1 MTEPSRRSPWTP
13 AEVVE
18 VRDETSAIRAL
29 VLDVTGWPGHR
40 AGQSVD
46 VRLTAE
52 SGYATQRPY
61 SLASAPED
69 PRLELTVERMGDGEV
84 SPWLAREARAG
95 DRLEIRGPGGRS
107 FSWHVEDGGPLLL
120 VAGGAGLV
128 PLRAML
134 RHRAAAGG
142 DGDARLLLSARAE
155 EDVLYRSE
163 LDGFAGEG
171 VAVHLTLTRSQ
182 PEDWKG
188 FARRVDADMLA
199 AVGPPA
205 SERPRVYVCGPTP
218 FVESVADLLVGLGHD
233 PAAIHAER
241 FGPTGG

>member
-1 MTEPSRRSPWTP
+1 LTEIGRRSPWTP

-18 VRDETSAIRAL
+18 VRDETSTIRTL
-29 VLDVTGWPGHR
+29 VLDVPAWPGHR

-69 PRLELTVERMGDGEV
+69 PRLELTVQRMGDGEV

-95 DRLEIRGPGGRS
+95 DQLEIRGPGGRS

-120 VAGGAGLV
+120 VAGGSGLV

-134 RHRAAAGG
+134 RHRL
-142 DGDARLLLSARAE
+142 ARGAELDTRLVLSVRTE
-155 EDVLYRSE
+155 EDQLYAAE
-163 LDGFAGEG
+163 IEAWGEAG
-171 VAVHLTLTRSQ
+171 VQVTVTLTRA
-182 PEDWKG
+182 G
-188 FARRVDADMLA
+188 GRRVDAAMLA
-199 AVGPPA
+199 EAGPPPEA
-205 SERPRVYVCGPTP
+205 RPHVFVCGPTA
-218 FVESVADLLVGLGHD
+218 FVEAAATHLLRAGHATDLVRT
-233 PAAIHAER
+233 ER
-241 FGPTGG
+241 FGGAV

>member
-1 MTEPSRRSPWTP
+1 LTEIGRRSPWTP

-18 VRDETSAIRAL
+18 VRDETSAIRTL
-29 VLDVTGWPGHR
+29 VLDVPGWPGHR

-84 SPWLAREARAG
+84 SPWLAREARPG
-95 DRLEIRGPGGRS
+95 DRLELRGPGGRS

-134 RHRAAAGG
+134 RHRL
-142 DGDARLLLSARAE
+142 ARRATLDTRLVLSVRTEEHDLYAHERAE
-155 EDVLYRSE
+155 WE
-163 LDGFAGEG
+163 AAG
-171 VAVHLTLTRSQ
+171 VAVTTTFTRA
-182 PEDWKG
+182 G
-188 FARRVDADMLA
+188 GRRVDAPMLA
-199 AVGPPA
+199 EAGPPPEA
-205 SERPRVYVCGPTP
+205 RPHVFVCGPTA
-218 FVESVADLLVGLGHD
+218 FVEAAATHLLRAGHD
-233 PAAIHAER
+233 TERVRTER
-241 FGPTGG
+241 FGGEA

>member
-1 MTEPSRRSPWTP
+1 LTEIGRRSPWTP

-18 VRDETSAIRAL
+18 VRDETSAIRTL
-29 VLDVTGWPGHR
+29 VLDVPEWPGHR

-69 PRLELTVERMGDGEV
+69 PRLELTVQRMGDGEV

-95 DRLEIRGPGGRS
+95 DQLEIRGPGGRS

-120 VAGGAGLV
+120 VAGGSGLV

-134 RHRAAAGG
+134 RHRLALGAELDTRLVLSVRTEADRLYAAEIEAWRAAGV
-142 DGDARLLLSARAE
+142 E
-155 EDVLYRSE
+155 VT
-163 LDGFAGEG
+163 
-171 VAVHLTLTRSQ
+171 VTLTRA
-182 PEDWKG
+182 G
-188 FARRVDADMLA
+188 GRRVDAAMLA
-199 AVGPPA
+199 EAGPPPEA
-205 SERPRVYVCGPTP
+205 RPHVFVCGPTA
-218 FVESVADLLVGLGHD
+218 FVEAAATHLLRAGH
-233 PAAIHAER
+233 ATERVRTER
-241 FGPTGG
+241 FGGAV

>member
-1 MTEPSRRSPWTP
+1 LTQPSRRSPWTP

-18 VRDETSAIRAL
+18 VRDETSAIRTL
-29 VLDVTGWPGHR
+29 VLDVPGWPGHR

-46 VRLTAE
+46 VRLTSA

-69 PRLELTVERMGDGEV
+69 PRLELTVERLGDGEV
-84 SPWLAREARAG
+84 SPWLAREARPG

-134 RHRAAAGG
+134 RHRLAQAA
-142 DGDARLLLSARAE
+142 
-155 EDVLYRSE
+155 E
-163 LDGFAGEG
+163 LDTRLVLSVRTEEHELYAAERPAWEAAG
-171 VAVHLTLTRSQ
+171 VAVTATYTRA
-182 PEDWKG
+182 G
-188 FARRVDADMLA
+188 GRRVDAAMLA
-199 AVGPPA
+199 EAGPPPEA
-205 SERPRVYVCGPTP
+205 RPHVFVCGPTA
-218 FVESVADLLVGLGHD
+218 FVEAAATLLLRAGHD
-233 PAAIHAER
+233 AERVRTER
-241 FGPTGG
+241 FGGAV

>member
-1 MTEPSRRSPWTP
+1 MTTIGRCSPWTA

-18 VRDETSAIRAL
+18 VRDETSAIRTL
-29 VLDVTGWPGHR
+29 VLDVPGWPGHR

-46 VRLTAE
+46 VRLTAA

-134 RHRAAAGG
+134 RHRLAQRATL
-142 DGDARLLLSARAE
+142 DTRLVLSVRTEEHDLYAHERAE
-155 EDVLYRSE
+155 WE
-163 LDGFAGEG
+163 AAG
-171 VAVHLTLTRSQ
+171 VAVNTTFTRA
-182 PEDWKG
+182 G
-188 FARRVDADMLA
+188 GRRVDAPMLA
-199 AVGPPA
+199 DAGPPPEA
-205 SERPRVYVCGPTP
+205 HPHVFVCGPTA
-218 FVESVADLLVGLGHD
+218 FVEAAATHLLRAGHD
-233 PAAIHAER
+233 TERVRTER
-241 FGPTGG
+241 FGGAV

>member
-1 MTEPSRRSPWTP
+1 MTEIGRRSPWTP

-18 VRDETSAIRAL
+18 VRDETSAIRTL
-29 VLDVTGWPGHR
+29 VLDVPGWPGHR

-69 PRLELTVERMGDGEV
+69 PRLELTVQRMGDGEV

-134 RHRAAAGG
+134 RHRLHQGSG
-142 DGDARLLLSARAE
+142 LDTRLLLSVRTE
-155 EDVLYRSE
+155 EDQLYAAEVEAWRA
-163 LDGFAGEG
+163 AGVE
-171 VAVHLTLTRSQ
+171 VTVTLTRA
-182 PEDWKG
+182 G
-188 FARRVDADMLA
+188 GRRVDAAMLA
-199 AVGPPA
+199 QAGPPPEA
-205 SERPRVYVCGPTP
+205 RPHVFVCGPTA
-218 FVESVADLLVGLGHD
+218 FVEAAATLLLRAGHD
-233 PAAIHAER
+233 AARVRTER
-241 FGPTGG
+241 FGGEA

>member
-1 MTEPSRRSPWTP
+1 LTEPSRRSPWTP

-18 VRDETSAIRAL
+18 VRDETSAIRTL
-29 VLDVTGWPGHR
+29 VLDVPGWPGHR

-134 RHRAAAGG
+134 RHRLHQGSG
-142 DGDARLLLSARAE
+142 VDTRLLLSVRTE
-155 EDVLYRSE
+155 EDQLYAAEIEAWRA
-163 LDGFAGEG
+163 AG
-171 VAVHLTLTRSQ
+171 VQTTVTLTRA
-182 PEDWKG
+182 G
-188 FARRVDADMLA
+188 GRRVDAAMLA
-199 AVGPPA
+199 AAGPPPEA
-205 SERPRVYVCGPTP
+205 RPHVFVCGPTA
-218 FVESVADLLVGLGHD
+218 FVEAAATHLLRAGHD
-233 PAAIHAER
+233 TERVRTER
-241 FGPTGG
+241 FGGEA

>member
-1 MTEPSRRSPWTP
+1 LTEIGRRSPWTP

-18 VRDETSAIRAL
+18 VRDETSAIRTL
-29 VLDVTGWPGHR
+29 VLDVPGWPGHR

-134 RHRAAAGG
+134 RHRLNQGSG
-142 DGDARLLLSARAE
+142 LDTRLLLSVRTE
-155 EDVLYRSE
+155 EDQLYAAEIEAWR
-163 LDGFAGEG
+163 GAGVE
-171 VAVHLTLTRSQ
+171 VAVTLTRA
-182 PEDWKG
+182 G
-188 FARRVDADMLA
+188 GRRVDAAMLA
-199 AVGPPA
+199 EAGPPPDA
-205 SERPRVYVCGPTP
+205 RPHVFVCGPTA
-218 FVESVADLLVGLGHD
+218 FVEAAATHLLRAGHD
-233 PAAIHAER
+233 TERVRTER
-241 FGPTGG
+241 FGGEA